1 MLENSFIHINTKSS
15 FVKLTHASLS
25 LCLSFVLSQV
35 NSPRTALS
43 SASMCPASCSLLS
56 VHSRL
61 TTLHRRIS
69 SSRRRSRQQVLQL
82 ALAAA
87 AAAEVEAA
95 LLAPAVGHPVRQTQP
110 QLLPTSKRRCRSQS
124 QQMQL
129 TSTLPNLLSICAF
142 Y

>member
-1 MLENSFIHINTKSS
+1 MLENSFLHINTKRS

-25 LCLSFVLSQV
+25 PVFVLSQV
-35 NSPRTALS
+35 NSPRTAPS
-43 SASMCPASCSLLS
+43 SASTCPESCSRLS

-69 SSRRRSRQQVLQL
+69 NSRRRSQQQVLQL
-82 ALAAA
+82 VLAA

-95 LLAPAVGHPVRQTQP
+95 LLAPAVEHPVRQTQP